1 MTRRHEFPEVS
12 MRRLITALL
21 LVAAAA
27 TPAAAA
33 SFDCGKA
40 RTADERAICA
50 DRALNDQ
57 DVRVDQLYGITRHLV
72 PMGGRDAII
81 GDQRA
86 WLKNRHACG
95 ANRACLARSYD
106 RRLAELNR
114 VMQRVYQQGPF

>member
-1 MTRRHEFPEVS
+1 ML
-12 MRRLITALL
+12 RLIAALVL
-21 LVAAAA
+21 AAAA

-40 RTADERAICA
+40 RAADERAICA
-50 DRALNDQ
+50 NRALNDQ

-86 WLKNRHACG
+86 WLKSRHACG
-95 ANRACLARSYD
+95 ANQACLARSYD
-106 RRLAELNR
+106 RRLVQLNQ
-114 VMQRVYQQGPF
+114 VMERVYRQGPF

>member
-1 MTRRHEFPEVS
+1 
-12 MRRLITALL
+12 MRRLLTALVL
-21 LVAAAA
+21 AAAAA

-40 RTADERAICA
+40 RAADERAICA
-50 DRALNDQ
+50 NRALNDQ

-86 WLKNRHACG
+86 WLRNRHACG
-95 ANRACLARSYD
+95 GNQACLARSYD
-106 RRLAELNR
+106 RRLVELNQ
-114 VMQRVYQQGPF
+114 VMERVYRQGPF

>member
-1 MTRRHEFPEVS
+1 
-12 MRRLITALL
+12 MRRLIPFFVL
-21 LVAAAA
+21 AAFAA

-40 RTADERAICA
+40 RAADERAICA
-50 DRALNDQ
+50 NRALNDQ

-86 WLKNRHACG
+86 WLKSRHACG
-95 ANRACLARSYD
+95 ANPACLARSYD
-106 RRLAELNR
+106 RRLVELNQ
-114 VMQRVYQQGPF
+114 VMERVYRQGPF

>member
-1 MTRRHEFPEVS
+1 ML
-12 MRRLITALL
+12 RLTAA
-21 LVAAAA
+21 LVLAAAA

-40 RTADERAICA
+40 RAADERAICA
-50 DRALNDQ
+50 NRALNDQ

-86 WLKNRHACG
+86 WLKSRHACG
-95 ANRACLARSYD
+95 ANQACLARSYD
-106 RRLAELNR
+106 RRLVELNQ
-114 VMQRVYQQGPF
+114 VMDRVYRQGPF

>member
-1 MTRRHEFPEVS
+1 
-12 MRRLITALL
+12 MRRLIPAIALTA
-21 LVAAAA
+21 VCAAIAM
-27 TPAAAA
+27 PAAAA
-33 SFDCGKA
+33 SFDCRKA

-72 PMGGRDAII
+72 PMGGRGAIMD
-81 GDQRA
+81 DQRA
-86 WLKNRHACG
+86 WLKDRHACG

-114 VMQRVYQQGPF
+114 VMDRVYRQGPF